1 MGFIYLIQTS
11 KYKLRNIN
19 VYKVGMTEQLK
30 IKDRLN
36 AYGKLGDDY
45 FIEFFLE
52 VDDAKKAEDEVL
64 KLFNQHFLLYEG
76 REWFMGNCNEMIN
89 IIKDI
94 NDDKKI
100 CEDKY
105 ASLLKKVKK
114 CESLEK
120 YYKDEKDKVWGIKL
134 SNYYDFWP
142 DDKSFN
148 EEFTECMKKVL
159 DGYDVLTYSEGGLVI
174 LNAAALRYRL
184 DGYALIK

>member
-1 MGFIYLIQTS
+1 M
-11 KYKLRNIN
+11 
-19 VYKVGMTEQLK
+19 
-30 IKDRLN
+30 
-36 AYGKLGDDY
+36 
-45 FIEFFLE
+45 
-52 VDDAKKAEDEVL
+52 
-64 KLFNQHFLLYEG
+64 
-76 REWFMGNCNEMIN
+76 
-89 IIKDI
+89 
-94 NDDKKI
+94 
-100 CEDKY
+100 
-105 ASLLKKVKK
+105 KK